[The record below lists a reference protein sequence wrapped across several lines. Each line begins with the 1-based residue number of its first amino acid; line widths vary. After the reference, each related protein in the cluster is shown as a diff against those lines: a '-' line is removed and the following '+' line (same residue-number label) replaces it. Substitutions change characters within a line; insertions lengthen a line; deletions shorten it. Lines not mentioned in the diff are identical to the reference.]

1 MNAIN
6 DDYSLLNKKVF
17 NNRVLNGNVV
27 NKKSLIHLLFLT
39 LLALFLVFFNNDV
52 FSQDSSQSIEKT
64 ASTLENIQKLPS
76 LSALQVTTGIDGS
89 QEYSV
94 SIQILAIMTALS
106 FIPALLLM
114 TTSFTR
120 IIIVFAILRQALGL
134 QQSPSNQ
141 ILIGMTLFLTLFIMA
156 PVFDQVN
163 VQALQP
169 YVNEEINSQE
179 AIERTIKPFHTFMMA
194 QTRESDLK
202 LFMDISNTNGIN
214 TAEDVP
220 MTVLIPSFIT
230 SELKTAFQIGFIIFI
245 PFLVI
250 DIVVASVL
258 MAMGMMML
266 SPLIISLPFKIML
279 FVLVDGWAMLMGT
292 LAASYGVLQ

>member
-1 MNAIN
+1 MNTVCKCHSFFI
-6 DDYSLLNKKVF
+6 KTVF
-17 NNRVLNGNVV
+17 FKR
-27 NKKSLIHLLFLT
+27 SLINVSCLALLF
-39 LLALFLVFFNNDV
+39 FFVVFFNQTTFAQGPAERTQN
-52 FSQDSSQSIEKT
+52 T
-64 ASTLENIQKLPS
+64 ASALENIQKLPS
-76 LSALQVTTGIDGS
+76 LSALKVTTGTDGS

-106 FIPALLLM
+106 FIPAILLM

-156 PVFDQVN
+156 PVFERVN
-163 VQALQP
+163 EQALQP
-169 YVNEEINSQE
+169 YVNEEISSKE
-179 AIERTIKPFHTFMMA
+179 AIERTIKPFHAFMMA

-202 LFMDISNTNGIN
+202 LFMDISDTNGIN

-220 MTVLIPSFIT
+220 MVVLIPSFIT